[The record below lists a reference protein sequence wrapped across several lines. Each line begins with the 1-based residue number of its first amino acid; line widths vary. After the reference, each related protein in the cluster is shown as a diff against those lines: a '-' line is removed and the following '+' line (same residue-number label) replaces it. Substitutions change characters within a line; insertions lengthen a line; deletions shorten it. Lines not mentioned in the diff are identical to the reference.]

1 MARCIPLSD
10 LPDWP
15 RLLSREEAATYVGVS
30 ATLFD
35 QEVAGGMWPQPI
47 RRGAAGGRVTWDRV
61 AIDKALDTMASSMAQ
76 SEAGPTL
83 GELNWGS

>member
-1 MARCIPLSD
+1 MARGIPLCD

-35 QEVAGGMWPQPI
+35 QEVSSGMWPQPI

-61 AIDKALDTMASSMAQ
+61 AIDKALDTMAVSMAQ
-76 SEAGPTL
+76 SGAGPTL

>member
-1 MARCIPLSD
+1 MARGIPLSD

-61 AIDKALDTMASSMAQ
+61 AIDKALDSMTHFKAQ
-76 SEAGPTL
+76 SEAGPAL
-83 GELNWGS
+83 GDLSWES